1 MEAGRGA
8 SRGLTVGYFPPAV
21 TDNSN
26 VLTVRETANFLAHSS
41 RRPRQCR
48 TEPVS
53 IPSIYRPV
61 FPPWKIA
68 SSQRNIE
75 GGERD
80 ELRILMRT

>member
-1 MEAGRGA
+1 MKGI
-8 SRGLTVGYFPPAV
+8 TVGDFPPAL
-21 TDNSN
+21 TFNSN
-26 VLTVRETANFLAHSS
+26 VLTVRETANLLARSS

-61 FPPWKIA
+61 FPPWKTA